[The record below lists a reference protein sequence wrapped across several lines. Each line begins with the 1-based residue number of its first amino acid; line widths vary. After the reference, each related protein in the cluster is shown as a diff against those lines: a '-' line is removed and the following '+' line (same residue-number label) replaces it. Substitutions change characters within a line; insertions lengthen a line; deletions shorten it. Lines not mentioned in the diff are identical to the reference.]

1 MSGPREQARSFLRR
15 HGMEPEE
22 FDLQKGLEEYLQEMR
37 RGLAGEGGSLEMI
50 PTYIELASSVP
61 VGEPVI
67 AVDAG
72 GTNLRIALVRFD
84 RDLKPVI
91 ENYRK
96 VLMPGVERQVSR
108 AEFFRAFAG
117 HLREYLPASSRLGFC
132 FSFSMEQLPNKDG
145 RVNNLGKEVKAPEVL
160 GALVG
165 ENLAAA
171 LREAGHR
178 RPMKIVIVNDTVT
191 AMLAGMAVS
200 AGRGYGGYLG
210 FILGTGTNTCY
221 LEANR
226 NITKARGLDPA
237 GLQVIN
243 TESGNYNRVPQ
254 GTVDRDFNAGT
265 AYPEQHLLEKQVS
278 GAYLGP
284 VALATLQRAAREGIF
299 SPPAA
304 EGLQALRELGTQ
316 ALHEYLSAPALST
329 HPLGAAVQRGSRE
342 DRQILYHLLDRL
354 SERAA
359 KLAALTL
366 SAAVLKSGAGEDPCA
381 PACAVV
387 EGSVYWG
394 LKGMRRK
401 LDCYLKGFL
410 EESHG
415 RHLEL
420 VQVENA
426 SLLGAAIAGLTN

>member
-1 MSGPREQARSFLRR
+1 MSNPSVVIVSPALADANNGNWRTARRWKKLLSPAFNARVVQQWPDAHAPTDALMLALHARR
-15 HGMEPEE
+15 SADSIQNWARTRPG
-22 FDLQKGLEEYLQEMR
+22 
-37 RGLAGEGGSLEMI
+37 RGLA
-50 PTYIELASSVP
+50 V
-61 VGEPVI
+61 
-67 AVDAG
+67 
-72 GTNLRIALVRFD
+72 
-84 RDLKPVI
+84 
-91 ENYRK
+91 
-96 VLMPGVERQVSR
+96 VL
-108 AEFFRAFAG
+108 
-117 HLREYLPASSRLGFC
+117 
-132 FSFSMEQLPNKDG
+132 
-145 RVNNLGKEVKAPEVL
+145 
-160 GALVG
+160 
-165 ENLAAA
+165 
-171 LREAGHR
+171 
-178 RPMKIVIVNDTVT
+178 
-191 AMLAGMAVS
+191 
-200 AGRGYGGYLG
+200 
-210 FILGTGTNTCY
+210 TGTDLY
-221 LEANR
+221 QDIAS
-226 NITKARGLDPA
+226 DPSA
-237 GLQVIN
+237 QRSLQ
-243 TESGNYNRVPQ
+243 
-254 GTVDRDFNAGT
+254 
-265 AYPEQHLLEKQVS
+265 
-278 GAYLGP
+278 
-284 VALATLQRAAREGIF
+284 LAQRLVVLQ
-299 SPPAA
+299 
-304 EGLQALRELGTQ
+304 ELGTQ